1 MSEAVIRAEGL
12 VKRYGGVT
20 AVAGVDLDVSEGVV
34 FALMGRNGA
43 GKSSLIRMLLGL
55 EPITA
60 GRGTVLGF
68 DSTRESVPLR
78 ARVGYVPETHHMYRW
93 MTVAEIARFASA
105 FYPTWDDAFCADLL
119 RRFGL
124 DPARRI
130 RELSRGGVAKTALT
144 LALAH
149 RPRLILLDEPTDGLD
164 AVVRREFLE
173 SIVEAAAEEG
183 RTVFISSH
191 LLQDLERVADRVA
204 LMDGGRIRF
213 VEEAES
219 LKARVREVKITFADG
234 HPAAFEWPGTVS
246 LRRERREWL
255 LVVDNYTP
263 ETPARL
269 KSALPG
275 ASVDARAMT
284 LEEIFIAL
292 AGPEGG

>member
-144 LALAH
+144 LALAGSLAQQRR
-149 RPRLILLDEPTDGLD
+149 RPVTAGTMPTHTPLFAVLLTG
-164 AVVRREFLE
+164 
-173 SIVEAAAEEG
+173 IVIVLAA
-183 RTVFISSH
+183 
-191 LLQDLERVADRVA
+191 L
-204 LMDGGRIRF
+204 
-213 VEEAES
+213 
-219 LKARVREVKITFADG
+219 TFF
-234 HPAAFEWPGTVS
+234 P
-246 LRRERREWL
+246 
-255 LVVDNYTP
+255 
-263 ETPARL
+263 
-269 KSALPG
+269 
-275 ASVDARAMT
+275 
-284 LEEIFIAL
+284 AL
-292 AGPEGG
+292 ALGPIAEALS